1 MCSKTGVRFWE
12 RAMREV
18 AEALWECQSRDRA
31 LGTMREAAQPS
42 AEEG

>member
-1 MCSKTGVRFWE
+1 MCSKTEVRVWE

-18 AEALWECQSRDRA
+18 ARALWECQSRDRA
-31 LGTMREAAQPS
+31 LGTLREAAQPA